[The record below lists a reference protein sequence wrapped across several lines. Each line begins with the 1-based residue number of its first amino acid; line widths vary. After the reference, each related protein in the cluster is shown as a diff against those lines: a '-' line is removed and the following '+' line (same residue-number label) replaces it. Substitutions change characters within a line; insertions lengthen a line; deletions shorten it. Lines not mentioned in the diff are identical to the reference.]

1 MASEPGER
9 KAGTGGTWH
18 KHIILLKTWQE
29 SFQTWQNSNC
39 VCKNQRNFEE
49 EQVLS
54 SFPLTPSLT
63 VRCTGAWS
71 GYAFNQLIWY
81 HTITLLPLWFRTK
94 LLMLTTIYRRSSSWD
109 INYTTTSLVF
119 FQSQSS
125 EKSACCIYVEW
136 FLVICKETNTT
147 KLSAQGGNLLPY
159 TWGKMEISFVVFLY
173 FDLYYENLSFMR
185 SLCFTLLF
193 PGSIFIHQMCYRVK
207 R

>member
-1 MASEPGER
+1 MGT
-9 KAGTGGTWH
+9 AGTGGTWH

-147 KLSAQGGNLLPY
+147 KLSAQGGNL
-159 TWGKMEISFVVFLY
+159 
-173 FDLYYENLSFMR
+173 YYHIHEAKWKYL
-185 SLCFTLLF
+185 SLCSFTLTCIMKIWVSWDLSASLCCF
-193 PGSIFIHQMCYRVK
+193 LEVFSLIKCVIE
-207 R
+207 